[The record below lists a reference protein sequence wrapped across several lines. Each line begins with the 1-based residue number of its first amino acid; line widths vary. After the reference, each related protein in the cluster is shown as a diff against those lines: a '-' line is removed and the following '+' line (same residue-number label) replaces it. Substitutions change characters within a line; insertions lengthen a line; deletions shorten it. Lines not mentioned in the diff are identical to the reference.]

1 MADLR
6 VVRDTGIEPE
16 ARRADVDLDAWSM
29 RRWATIL
36 GMPADWMLVDGSS
49 LMFRAFFGLPVG
61 SFKAPSG
68 EPVNAIR
75 GFIDML
81 ARLVSDRKPRAI
93 VVATDKDWRPAFR
106 VSVIPSYKTARLE
119 RGAMPAE
126 LAPQEP
132 ILWEVIEAIGLEVI
146 GADGFEAEDVI
157 ASLLPKIQGKVEIV
171 TGDRD
176 LFSLVRDP
184 DVCVLYTQQGIGH
197 LLVVDE
203 AEVERRYGI
212 PGRSYGDFAVLR
224 GDPSDG
230 LPGVPGVGE
239 KTAAQLVRRFKDLNG
254 IVASGKLGEAANA
267 YIQQAR
273 RVGVPVA
280 IAPVPTPRGTRPK
293 APQDAQALARL
304 NETYGIGAST
314 DRLVRA
320 LAGLPAAVR
329 AG

>member
-1 MADLR
+1 MA
-6 VVRDTGIEPE
+6 
-16 ARRADVDLDAWSM
+16 
-29 RRWATIL
+29 
-36 GMPADWMLVDGSS
+36 ADWMLVDGSS
-49 LMFRAFFGLPVG
+49 LMFRAFYGLPVTA
-61 SFKAPSG
+61 FKAPNG
-68 EPVNAIR
+68 EPTNAIR

-81 ARLVSDRKPRAI
+81 ARLITDRKPRAI
-93 VVATDKDWRPAFR
+93 VIATDKDWRPAFR
-106 VSVIPSYKTARLE
+106 VNVIPSYKTARLE

-146 GADGFEAEDVI
+146 GAEGFEAEDII
-157 ASLLPKIQGKVEIV
+157 ASLLPKISGKVEIV

-184 DVCVLYTQQGIGH
+184 DVCVLYTQQGIGR
-197 LLVVDE
+197 LAVVDE
-203 AEVERRYGI
+203 GEIERRYGV
-212 PGRSYGDFAVLR
+212 PGRSYGDYAILR

-239 KTAAQLVRRFKDLNG
+239 KTAAQLVRRFKNLDG

-280 IAPVPTPRGTRPK
+280 IAPVPAPKGRRPRE
-293 APQDAQALARL
+293 PQDPKKLASL

-314 DRLVRA
+314 DRLVHA
-320 LAGLPAAVR
+320 LAALPAPAP
-329 AG
+329 AS

>member
-1 MADLR
+1 
-6 VVRDTGIEPE
+6 
-16 ARRADVDLDAWSM
+16 
-29 RRWATIL
+29 
-36 GMPADWMLVDGSS
+36 MPADWMLIDGSS
-49 LMFRAFFGLPVG
+49 LMFRAFYGLPASG
-61 SFKAPSG
+61 FKSPSG

-75 GFIDML
+75 GFLDMT
-81 ARLVSDRKPRAI
+81 ARLVAERKPRAV

-106 VSVIPSYKTARLE
+106 VDVIPSYKTARLE

-132 ILWEVIEAIGLEVI
+132 ILWEVVEAIGLEVI

-157 ASLLPKIQGKVEIV
+157 ASLLPKLSGKVEIV

-184 DVCVLYTQQGIGH
+184 DICVLYTQQGIGK

-239 KTAAQLVRRFKDLNG
+239 KTAAQLVRRFKNLDG

-273 RVGVPVA
+273 RVGVPVS
-280 IAPVPTPRGTRPK
+280 IAPVPEPRGGRPRQ
-293 APQDAQALARL
+293 PSDPSALRRL
-304 NETYGIGAST
+304 NERYGIGAST

-320 LAGLPAAVR
+320 LAGPAPVR